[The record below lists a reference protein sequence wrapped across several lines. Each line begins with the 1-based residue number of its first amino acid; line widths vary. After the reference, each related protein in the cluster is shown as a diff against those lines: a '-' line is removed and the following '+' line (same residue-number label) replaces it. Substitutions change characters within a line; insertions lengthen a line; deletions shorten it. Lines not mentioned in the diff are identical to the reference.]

1 VIGRRHTE
9 PITASGSACEA
20 TTPFQAP
27 LQMGRAEVA
36 VHPRNARPSARW
48 RCQRHLGLVHEQKQL
63 AIAILAHDL
72 SRGYCSDG
80 AGGSVLAPAWL
91 RVK

>member
-1 VIGRRHTE
+1 
-9 PITASGSACEA
+9 
-20 TTPFQAP
+20 
-27 LQMGRAEVA
+27 M
-36 VHPRNARPSARW
+36 RPSARW
-48 RCQRHLGLVHEQKQL
+48 RWRRHLGLVHEQKQL
-63 AIAILAHDL
+63 AIAIVAHDL